1 MANVEAEALTIGPY
15 RLTGALGRGS
25 MADVLRGIHEVTG
38 QPAAL
43 KIIHRHLAD
52 QPEYLARFEREAE
65 IMHRLDHPHIARL
78 FGTYEVEGRPAL
90 ALDYLPGG
98 TLEDRF
104 NELRAQGARM
114 TIGEVLEWLPPIA
127 DAVDVAHQQGVIHRD
142 LKPSNILFRTEDLR
156 DPVLT
161 DFGLSFVL
169 GAPRISVH
177 QGVMGTPAYISPE
190 HGRGAIGDS
199 RSDLYSLAVIVYEAL
214 VGRPPFE
221 GLTMAVVMKHISEPP
236 PAPRLLGVN
245 LPGALESAL
254 LKALSKDP
262 AQRYATATLFVRA
275 MRQAADGGARPIA
288 ASQTVP
294 VKAGDRTKPGGAP
307 KRLWIGNQQ
316 PRRTEATPA
325 RPQRRRPGEASPA
338 QTAVMLVVAGAVFAA
353 LGWWG
358 ANQLTAGDSLPS
370 APARFGRGANVVVR
384 VEGGTSTSVTR
395 GCPGPILI
403 GVVGVAAD
411 GMRARVLDR
420 RVCNGTWWYEVD
432 IHDENDDNWDGVGWV
447 DGSYLAQ
454 R

>member
-1 MANVEAEALTIGPY
+1 MANVDAETLTIGPY

-25 MADVLRGIHEVTG
+25 MADVLRGIHGVTG

-65 IMHRLDHPHIARL
+65 IMHRLDHPHIAKL

-104 NELRAQGARM
+104 NDLRAEGARM
-114 TIGEVLEWLPPIA
+114 TIGEVLDWLPPIA
-127 DAVDVAHQQGVIHRD
+127 DALDVAHQQAVIHRD
-142 LKPSNILFRTEDLR
+142 LKPSNILFRTGDLR

-169 GAPRISVH
+169 DAPRISVH

-190 HGRGAIGDS
+190 QGRGATCDS
-199 RSDLYSLAVIVYEAL
+199 RSDLYSLAVIVYEAM

-236 PAPRLLGVN
+236 PAPRLLGAN
-245 LPGALESAL
+245 LPTAIESVL

-262 AQRYATATLFVRA
+262 AQRYATATLFTRA
-275 MRQAADGGARPIA
+275 LRQAADGARQVA
-288 ASQTVP
+288 TSQTVAVAATP
-294 VKAGDRTKPGGAP
+294 KGGAPGQP
-307 KRLWIGNQQ
+307 KRLWTGNRK
-316 PRRTEATPA
+316 PRTASVTTA
-325 RPQRRRPGEASPA
+325 RPRRRRPGEASPV
-338 QTAVMLVVAGAVFAA
+338 QTLLILGLAVSGVGA

-358 ANQLTAGDSLPS
+358 TTQLTTPDPLPA

-384 VEGGTSTSVTR
+384 VDGGTSTSVTR
-395 GCPGPILI
+395 GCPGTILI

-411 GMRARVLDR
+411 GMHARVLGR
-420 RVCNGTWWYEVD
+420 QVCNGAWWYEVE
-432 IHDENDDNWDGVGWV
+432 IQDETDDNWDGVGWI
-447 DGSYLAQ
+447 DGANLTQ